1 MPTLIP
7 RDTAINFIGARWVA
21 LAISSALII
30 ASITLLTTRGL
41 SFGVDFTGGTVV
53 EIRLAEAPD
62 LPALRATLDG
72 ASVQAFGAPND
83 LLIRL
88 PPAEDTKAAVDA
100 LRATLDAQFPE
111 VEYRRVESVGPQV
124 GAELAR
130 KGAYAVLFA
139 LAGIL
144 AYIWLRFEWRF
155 GVAAVGA
162 LAHDAVLTLG
172 LFAATGMEFSL
183 ASVAAILMIAG
194 YSINDTVVVFDR
206 VRENMRSFRAK
217 PLADLLNESV
227 NQTLSRTVM
236 TSFTTLLALGALWAL
251 GGEVIAGFV
260 YALVFGIVVGTYS
273 SVFVAAP
280 LLMALEG
287 PGTGARRS
295 TPAAS

>member
-7 RDTAINFIGARWVA
+7 RDTAINFIGARWIALTLSAALIVASVA
-21 LAISSALII
+21 LLA
-30 ASITLLTTRGL
+30 TRGL
-41 SFGVDFTGGTVV
+41 TFGVDFTGGTVV
-53 EIRLAEAPD
+53 EIRLDEAPD
-62 LPALRATLDG
+62 LPALRASLGG

-88 PPAEDTKAAVDA
+88 PPSDDPKATVDA
-100 LRATLDAQFPE
+100 LRAALDAQFPG

-130 KGAYAVLFA
+130 KGVYAVLFA

-155 GVAAVGA
+155 GVAAIGA

-172 LFAATGMEFSL
+172 LFAGTGMEFSL

-206 VRENMRSFRAK
+206 VRENMRMFRAK

-236 TSFTTLLALGALWAL
+236 TSATTLLALGALWAL

-280 LLMALEG
+280 LLLALEG
-287 PGTGARRS
+287 AGPRRA
-295 TPAAS
+295 AASAAS